1 MGAKVSLTFR
11 LFVAS
16 DLLLEVVVVS
26 YGSRSTAAFVFFL
39 KKTCLNECFKTDLV
53 FFTFVLLIVLLKLFS
68 TSFLAFSFSTTWNR
82 RIKTPWKY

>member
-26 YGSRSTAAFVFFL
+26 YGSRSTAAFVFF
-39 KKTCLNECFKTDLV
+39 KKKHV
-53 FFTFVLLIVLLKLFS
+53 
-68 TSFLAFSFSTTWNR
+68 
-82 RIKTPWKY
+82 